1 MNSNPNLQFNII
13 KGLQILIGDIRN
25 CTTKEEETKRVEEE
39 LDKIRKKFS
48 ANKVLTGYDKKKY
61 VWKLIY
67 IHILGY
73 DVDFGHNYSADLI
86 TSVKFSEKI
95 TGYISMSILFKD
107 DNSEIEVM
115 INSIRNDLLNQNA
128 VCQSMALTLAA
139 NLQNNELLT
148 AIHKDVIKY
157 ITNHN
162 EKTSNT
168 LKKALIVLS
177 KIIKQKPDTL
187 NAEKWSAALSKIVE
201 MKNFESLLA
210 LCSLFHTILTTVG
223 PIGYESLADKI
234 MNTILMKFKDCPE
247 QYIYYHIKCP
257 WLQIKILQIM
267 CL

>member
-1 MNSNPNLQFNII
+1 MNPNPNLQFNVI

-25 CTTKEEETKRVEEE
+25 CNTKEDEAKRVEFE

-48 ANKVLTGYDKKKY
+48 ENKVLTGYDKKKY

-73 DVDFGHNYSADLI
+73 EIDFGYNYSADLI

-95 TGYISMSILFKD
+95 TGYISMSILFKE
-107 DNSEIEVM
+107 NSSEIEVM
-115 INSIRNDLLNQNA
+115 VNSIKNDLLNQNA

-139 NLQNNELLT
+139 NLNSPELLLG
-148 AIHKDVIKY
+148 IHKEVLKY
-157 ITNHN
+157 LTNFN
-162 EKTSNT
+162 EKQSTTIN
-168 LKKALIVLS
+168 KALIVLS
-177 KIIKQKPDTL
+177 KLIKLKPEMLT
-187 NAEKWSAALSKIVE
+187 AEKWAPAMIKLVD

-210 LCSLFHTILTTVG
+210 LCSLFYNILSIAG
-223 PIGYESLADKI
+223 PMGYESLAEKLF
-234 MNTILMKFKDCPE
+234 NNILMKMKDCPE

>member
-1 MNSNPNLQFNII
+1 MNPNPNLQFNVI

-25 CTTKEEETKRVEEE
+25 CTTKEEESKRVDEE

-73 DVDFGHNYSADLI
+73 EIDFGHNYSADLI

-107 DNSEIEVM
+107 SSSEIGVM
-115 INSIRNDLLNQNA
+115 INSIKNDLLNTNA
-128 VCQSMALTLAA
+128 LSQSMALTLAA
-139 NLQNNELLT
+139 NLQNEELLMG
-148 AIHKDVIKY
+148 IHKEVLKY
-157 ITNHN
+157 LTNFS
-162 EKTSNT
+162 EKQSDTI
-168 LKKALIVLS
+168 KKALIVLS
-177 KIIKQKPDTL
+177 KLIRFKPEML
-187 NAEKWSAALSKIVE
+187 NSEKWVPALIKLVD

-210 LCSLFHTILTTVG
+210 LCSLFHNILSVAG
-223 PIGYESLADKI
+223 PAGYESLAEKLF
-234 MNTILMKFKDCPE
+234 NNILMKMKDCPE

-257 WLQIKILQIM
+257 WLQIKILQII